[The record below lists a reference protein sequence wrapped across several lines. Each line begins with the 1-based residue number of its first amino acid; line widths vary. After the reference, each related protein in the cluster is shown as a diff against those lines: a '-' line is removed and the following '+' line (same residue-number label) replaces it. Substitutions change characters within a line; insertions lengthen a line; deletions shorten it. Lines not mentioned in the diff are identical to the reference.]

1 MAMKEKALKKSKLRH
16 AEYYDFQEMQDKLYA
31 ESKNDKIFNKLVEVI
46 IQPENIRLAY
56 RNMKKNDGSHTPGT
70 DGKTIA
76 DLEKISDEEIVT
88 LVQRK
93 LTWYVPQSVRRV
105 EIRKDNGKI
114 RPLGI
119 PTILDR
125 LIQQCVLQV
134 LEPICEAKF
143 HEHSYG
149 FRPNRSQQNAIAQVH
164 KNMQLSHLHYVVDID
179 IKGFFDNIDHNT
191 LIAILRKRI
200 KDEKFLRLIRK
211 FLSAGYMEDNTFH
224 ETYSGAVQGG
234 IISPILANI
243 YLDQFDKYMKEY
255 KAGFEKGRKRA
266 VLKSYARTGDKR
278 HRLVEKISKSQ
289 NQEARQT
296 LIAEIKGV

>member
-1 MAMKEKALKKSKLRH
+1 MATKEKALKKSKLRH
-16 AEYYDFQEMQDKLYA
+16 AEYYDFQEIQDKLYA
-31 ESKNDKIFNKLVEVI
+31 ESKNGKIFNKLVEVI

-143 HEHSYG
+143 HDHSYG
-149 FRPNRSQQNAIAQVH
+149 FRPIAASRT
-164 KNMQLSHLHYVVDID
+164 LS
-179 IKGFFDNIDHNT
+179 
-191 LIAILRKRI
+191 LRFTRI
-200 KDEKFLRLIRK
+200 C
-211 FLSAGYMEDNTFH
+211 S
-224 ETYSGAVQGG
+224 
-234 IISPILANI
+234 
-243 YLDQFDKYMKEY
+243 
-255 KAGFEKGRKRA
+255 
-266 VLKSYARTGDKR
+266 
-278 HRLVEKISKSQ
+278 
-289 NQEARQT
+289 
-296 LIAEIKGV
+296 

>member
-1 MAMKEKALKKSKLRH
+1 MATKEKALKKSKLRH
-16 AEYYDFQEMQDKLYA
+16 AEYYDFQEIQDKLYA
-31 ESKNDKIFNKLVEVI
+31 ESKSGKIFNKLVEVI
-46 IQPENIRLAY
+46 IRPENIRLAY

-143 HEHSYG
+143 HDHSYG

-179 IKGFFDNIDHNT
+179 IKGFFDNVNHGKRCGFSKRYFLVLVACRHLT
-191 LIAILRKRI
+191 CTKTECRKMFLSLIAPLTTIRLNRGKRSN
-200 KDEKFLRLIRK
+200 RLPYI
-211 FLSAGYMEDNTFH
+211 FA
-224 ETYSGAVQGG
+224 QG
-234 IISPILANI
+234 
-243 YLDQFDKYMKEY
+243 
-255 KAGFEKGRKRA
+255 
-266 VLKSYARTGDKR
+266 
-278 HRLVEKISKSQ
+278 
-289 NQEARQT
+289 QER
-296 LIAEIKGV
+296 